1 MRTLNTSLAA
11 FCGLILTIYCGVVQA
26 DALAD
31 RVNAALASPQR
42 PAGERDRDAARKPVQ
57 VLEFLGVKAGMTVVD
72 MLAAGGWYD
81 EVLSAAVGP
90 QGKVYSQNPE
100 RFKQRVGQAQQARA
114 DRLGNV
120 KLLYTKDMTDFGLN
134 GTADVAITALNTHD
148 AYNFRGEQGGLDFFK
163 GAYKALKPGGILGVI
178 DHIGIA
184 GQDNKKLHR
193 IPIATVRKL
202 ITDSG
207 FVIEAESNILHNPD
221 DDHTKFIRDPSLH
234 RNTDRMLIKAR
245 KPVQ

>member
-1 MRTLNTSLAA
+1 MRKLNTVFVALACLLVTVYSG
-11 FCGLILTIYCGVVQA
+11 FTQA
-26 DALAD
+26 DDLAD

-57 VLEFLGVKAGMTVVD
+57 VLQFLGVKAGMTVVD

-120 KLLYTKDMTDFGLN
+120 ELLYTKDQTDFGLD
-134 GTADVAITALNTHD
+134 GTVDVAITALNTHD

-163 GAYKALKPGGILGVI
+163 GAYKALKPGGVLGVI

-184 GQDNKKLHR
+184 GQDNKTFHR
-193 IPIATVRKL
+193 IEPSIVRKL
-202 ITDSG
+202 ITDTG
-207 FVIEAESNILHNPD
+207 FVIEAESNVLHNPN
-221 DDHTKFIRDPSLH
+221 DDHTLPIRDPSLH
-234 RNTDRMLIKAR
+234 RNTDRMLIKAV
-245 KPVQ
+245 KPKS